1 MKLLW
6 IIFIKE
12 TNTRRKTINQ
22 ILQQLNPK
30 PIQQTKILKKTL
42 KITKRMI

>member
-12 TNTRRKTINQ
+12 TNTGRKTINQ
-22 ILQQLNPK
+22 ILQELNPK
-30 PIQQTKILKKTL
+30 PIQQTKIPKKH
-42 KITKRMI
+42 